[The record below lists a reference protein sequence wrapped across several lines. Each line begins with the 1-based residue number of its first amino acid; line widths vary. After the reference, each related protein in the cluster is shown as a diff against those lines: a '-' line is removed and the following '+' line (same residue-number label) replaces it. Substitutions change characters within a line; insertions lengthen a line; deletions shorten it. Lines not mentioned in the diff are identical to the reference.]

1 MKRIH
6 KILVGLFVA
15 LAVAIPLVFAATA
28 TNAPERP
35 AVVRVATEPTPTPT
49 RTNGQPC
56 PGTGC

>member
-28 TNAPERP
+28 TQSTEQLTS
-35 AVVRVATEPTPTPT
+35 VVRIAADPTDTP
-49 RTNGQPC
+49 RPPGQPC